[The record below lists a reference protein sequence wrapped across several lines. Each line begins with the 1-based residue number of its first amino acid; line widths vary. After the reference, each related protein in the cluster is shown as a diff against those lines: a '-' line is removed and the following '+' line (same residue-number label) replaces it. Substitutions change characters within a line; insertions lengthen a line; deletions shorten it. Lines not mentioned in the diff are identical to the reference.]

1 MDKRWNG
8 LTISKDLG
16 VGLYFAGSFHRSFTL
31 RVAMAGDLIT
41 AQEKHPQGPMQL
53 VTLEV
58 YRQQLLAV
66 GDIPAESLT
75 TQLLRESLTEGDLAL
90 IAEADEE
97 LEKKLATPSAASA
110 PGDASSTPLPESA
123 TT

>member
-8 LTISKDLG
+8 LTITKTLG
-16 VGLYFAGSFHRSFTL
+16 VGVYYAGCFHRSITL
-31 RVAMAGDLIT
+31 RVAMAGDLIA
-41 AQEKHPQGPMQL
+41 AQEEHPHGPLQL

-66 GDIPAESLT
+66 GDIPADALT

-97 LEKKLATPSAASA
+97 LEKKLAQPSATSVT
-110 PGDASSTPLPESA
+110 GDASNTPLPDTA
-123 TT
+123 TP